1 MLHTELGGG
10 LVGMSKV
17 INEVVIIVIS
27 IISIRMTKASREWR
41 EGKGASLA
49 RTKKGQ
55 PTPSSLFPKKRAPSQ
70 RLLLLFQWKFGKIDH
85 VFWNLDHICLFEDSI
100 FVFLRYSIF
109 THIHKCIIYVS
120 HTYSWGQILVPL
132 VVPEALLL
140 SPNTCLA
147 ECLNVKVVITDWCKE
162 CGILKGESACQCS
175 KCLFLRIERKFHLYV
190 VQRCTTNTYVVQ
202 QYLVQIFDFTRIC
215 LSLLLS
221 TSWLSVPR
229 VLIRQSSAPRYFQGV
244 RFYQETFCQRELS
257 ESHLNAHHFFRVVL
271 VSWWFPHLHL
281 QELQLPL
288 EILGVL
294 LKNL

>member
-1 MLHTELGGG
+1 MLHWAWRRFGWNVNGDQR
-10 LVGMSKV
+10 SCHHCHQRHDDD
-17 INEVVIIVIS
+17 IS
-27 IISIRMTKASREWR
+27 IKKTKASREWR

-147 ECLNVKVVITDWCKE
+147 ECLNV
-162 CGILKGESACQCS
+162 G
-175 KCLFLRIERKFHLYV
+175 H
-190 VQRCTTNTYVVQ
+190 
-202 QYLVQIFDFTRIC
+202 
-215 LSLLLS
+215 
-221 TSWLSVPR
+221 
-229 VLIRQSSAPRYFQGV
+229 
-244 RFYQETFCQRELS
+244 
-257 ESHLNAHHFFRVVL
+257 
-271 VSWWFPHLHL
+271 
-281 QELQLPL
+281 
-288 EILGVL
+288 
-294 LKNL
+294 